1 MFKILGIDP
10 TKMIVSVGLHAKYF
24 DVIEH
29 LGTAQISCIIDGVLD
44 LFFAQETKERLGSGV
59 IRAVALSA

>member
-1 MFKILGIDP
+1 
-10 TKMIVSVGLHAKYF
+10 MIVSVGLHAKYF

-29 LGTAQISCIIDGVLD
+29 LATAQISCIIDGVLD
-44 LFFAQETKERLGSGV
+44 LFFAQETKERLGNGV

>member
-1 MFKILGIDP
+1 
-10 TKMIVSVGLHAKYF
+10 MIVSLGLHAKYF

-44 LFFAQETKERLGSGV
+44 LFFAQETKERLGDDV